1 MLYNII
7 VLEPFMSFHYNTVT
21 VTMSCVM
28 YDPSCDFD
36 VILDLNPRFPRI
48 ENKGKGK

>member
-1 MLYNII
+1 
-7 VLEPFMSFHYNTVT
+7 MSFHYNTVIVT
-21 VTMSCVM
+21 VSCVM

-36 VILDLNPRFPRI
+36 VMLDLNLRSPSI